1 MGETRDVCCLEG
13 SRNLSAHAVQ
23 TSRCDALKSGKSFQ
37 YKMFQKYRNP
47 VEGKSVECDMQ
58 RKYES

>member
-13 SRNLSAHAVQ
+13 SGNLSAHAVQ
-23 TSRCDALKSGKSFQ
+23 TSRCDALKSGKLFQ
-37 YKMFQKYRNP
+37 YEYKMFQKYRNP
-47 VEGKSVECDMQ
+47 VECDVQ